1 MDGIQSAWSRQVSPL
16 PSELAIHR
24 RVEMMLLVANE
35 SQIGT
40 AKDPIHCIF
49 GQGGK
54 GQPNIQSTENPL
66 TW

>member
-1 MDGIQSAWSRQVSPL
+1 MDRIQSAWSRQALPF
-16 PSELAIHR
+16 PSELTIQR
-24 RVEMMLLVANE
+24 GKMMLLIADE

-40 AKDPIHCIF
+40 AKGPVQCVF
-49 GQGGK
+49 GQDGK